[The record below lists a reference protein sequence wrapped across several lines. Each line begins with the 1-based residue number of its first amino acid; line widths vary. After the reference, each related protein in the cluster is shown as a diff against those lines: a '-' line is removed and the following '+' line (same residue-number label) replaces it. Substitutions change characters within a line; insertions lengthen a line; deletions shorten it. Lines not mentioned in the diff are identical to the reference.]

1 VRFSID
7 KLFELMSLLI
17 EKFRIKTVERRTHKE
32 AESLPKGWIDI
43 DELKNN
49 IVFVDGRRARIHWK
63 PSKSQQVVGYKLYW
77 AVGRS
82 VDYHADFTEIG
93 NVNEVILPDDIPS
106 FSVFPMNTE
115 IGVTAVDQNGSE
127 SDMTKC
133 TVIFKF
139 PSKEA
144 EIFDNVID
152 MEKLECIGT
161 EAEKRIGLERRTGE
175 CRRGRDRRNGFERRS
190 TDPMRYEDYS
200 PLTNT

>member
-1 VRFSID
+1 MGFSID
-7 KLFELMSLLI
+7 KLFELISLLI
-17 EKFRIKTVERRTHKE
+17 EKFGIKTVQRRTHKE
-32 AESLPKGWIDI
+32 AESLPKGWVHI

-49 IVFVDGRRARIHWK
+49 IVFVDGKRARIHWK

-77 AVGRS
+77 AVGGS

-139 PSKEA
+139 HSKEG

-152 MEKLECIGT
+152 MGKLECIGT

-175 CRRGRDRRNGFERRS
+175 RRRRWDRRNGFERRS
-190 TDPMRYEDYS
+190 AEPRRYDDYS
-200 PLTNT
+200 PLINT

>member
-1 VRFSID
+1 
-7 KLFELMSLLI
+7 M
-17 EKFRIKTVERRTHKE
+17 
-32 AESLPKGWIDI
+32 PKIREVPLECHGC
-43 DELKNN
+43 
-49 IVFVDGRRARIHWK
+49 K
-63 PSKSQQVVGYKLYW
+63 PVGIYW

-144 EIFDNVID
+144 QIFENLID
-152 MEKLECIGT
+152 IDKLKRIGT
-161 EAEKRIGLERRTGE
+161 EAEKRIGLVRRTGE
-175 CRRGRDRRNGFERRS
+175 RRRGEDRRNGFERRS

-200 PLTNT
+200 ALTNT

>member
-1 VRFSID
+1 
-7 KLFELMSLLI
+7 MLI
-17 EKFRIKTVERRTHKE
+17 EKFGIKTVEHRTHKE

-49 IVFVDGRRARIHWK
+49 IVFVDGKRARIHWK

-139 PSKEA
+139 PLKEA
-144 EIFDNVID
+144 KIFDKVID
-152 MEKLECIGT
+152 MGKLECIGT
-161 EAEKRIGLERRTGE
+161 EAEKGIGLERRTGE
-175 CRRGRDRRNGFERRS
+175 RRRGWDRRNGFERRS
-190 TDPMRYEDYS
+190 AEPRRYDDYS
-200 PLTNT
+200 PQINT